1 MKSNNGSW
9 VAKVAL
15 LLVLLS
21 PLTYYG
27 YSATDPVDTEAML
40 NVSVSIRTISH
51 VSTDKFGDSVWAP
64 GMGSGFLVSTQ
75 TCEVWT
81 NQHVIDNAAIIEVF
95 PRGWQ
100 KAHGILARVVNSNPH
115 DDIAIL
121 HMESCAGMPAA
132 VIGSLKPP
140 SVGDETYV
148 VGNPFGMNP
157 DSISRGII
165 SHTSRY
171 LAGPTPYLQTDAAV
185 NPGNSGGAL
194 FNKQGAVIGMATSIA
209 ATKSGSNVGIGY
221 ALPMETILEMV
232 AALRTGPPSWG
243 DAGISDI
250 IASLSA
256 EEAAIFQVPDGF
268 SAVNISRSP
277 ENGPSAGKLIAR
289 DVIYKIDDVAVVN
302 PGQVKR
308 LIAARKADDIVNFS
322 LIRKGKAEIVS
333 VTLEDGWDNFQ
344 QPEKK
349 AEAYAGMLGMN
360 VEMWSGQ
367 EGERGQFKNPVITR
381 IYGLGPA
388 HLGYLTSSQ
397 LTVAMRGSMMIPV
410 QIIVNTVTGV
420 VVEGEYIP
428 IADIPTLDKIASQAY
443 NDNLPLLL
451 EIESWS
457 RNSQKFYEPLAYST
471 TAFYKITPKPGA
483 NQIKVQ
489 KASTINQQDGDFE
502 IEVMYRS

>member
-1 MKSNNGSW
+1 
-9 VAKVAL
+9 
-15 LLVLLS
+15 
-21 PLTYYG
+21 
-27 YSATDPVDTEAML
+27 
-40 NVSVSIRTISH
+40 
-51 VSTDKFGDSVWAP
+51 
-64 GMGSGFLVSTQ
+64 
-75 TCEVWT
+75 
-81 NQHVIDNAAIIEVF
+81 
-95 PRGWQ
+95 
-100 KAHGILARVVNSNPH
+100 
-115 DDIAIL
+115 
-121 HMESCAGMPAA
+121 
-132 VIGSLKPP
+132 
-140 SVGDETYV
+140 
-148 VGNPFGMNP
+148 
-157 DSISRGII
+157 
-165 SHTSRY
+165 
-171 LAGPTPYLQTDAAV
+171 
-185 NPGNSGGAL
+185 
-194 FNKQGAVIGMATSIA
+194 MATSIA

-221 ALPMETILEMV
+221 ALPMETILEKV
-232 AALRTGPPSWG
+232 AALRRGPPSWG
-243 DAGISDI
+243 NAGISDV
-250 IASLSA
+250 IASLST
-256 EEAAIFQVPDGF
+256 EEAAIFQVPDGYG
-268 SAVNISRSP
+268 AVNISRSP
-277 ENGPSAGKLIAR
+277 EKGPSVGKLIAR

-308 LIAARKADDIVNFS
+308 LIAARKPDDIVNFS

-428 IADIPTLDKIASQAY
+428 IVDIPTLDKIASQAY

-457 RNSQKFYEPLAYST
+457 RNSQKFFEPLAYST

-483 NQIKVQ
+483 NQVKVQ

-502 IEVMYRS
+502 IEVMNRS